1 MHDFCSYVSMR
12 TKDLIAKRERRAR
25 QSAKK
30 QSYHPSAKQLPETA
44 AEAAYTLPSS
54 FGAEVLKELKA
65 LPLSISDEEI
75 LRRRDMREVLT
86 FTIDPEDA
94 KDFDDALSY
103 EVLQDDH
110 GEVRYRIGIHIADVT
125 HYVQEGSAVDEEA
138 YQRGTSIYLV
148 DRVIPMLPEQLSNEL
163 CSLRPN
169 EDKLCM
175 SVIVD
180 MDKQAKVLRHKIC
193 RTVIRSDYRLTYEE
207 AMGQLTV
214 DNGQLT
220 VDNGEL
226 VGALQAMNE
235 LAKQLRKKRFEH
247 GAINFETPEVRFRL
261 NEHGEPIEIV
271 FHQSTAANH
280 LIEEFMLLANRIVAK
295 EAGGNGQLTVDNGQ
309 LTVDNGQLTVD
320 NGQLTVDKKGRG
332 KAFVYRVHDVPDPEK
347 LVKLGNFI
355 RQFGFHLRT
364 SSKRSVQNKHI
375 NSLLDSCQ
383 GTNSQS
389 LIETLAIRTMAK
401 AVYSTSNIGHYGLGF
416 THYTHFT
423 SPIRRYPDMMVHR
436 LLAKYI
442 LHSKQPCRHQQELL
456 EEACVHCSDT
466 EQMAQMAERNSIKE
480 MQARWM
486 SQHIGEEFE
495 GVISGVTEFGLFVQ
509 LKDTLTEGLV
519 PIRTIEPHDYMQYD
533 EDNYC
538 LVAARSG
545 ITYTLSDTVRVRVV
559 KADVEKK
566 QIDFVLVE

>member
-1 MHDFCSYVSMR
+1 
-12 TKDLIAKRERRAR
+12 
-25 QSAKK
+25 
-30 QSYHPSAKQLPETA
+30 
-44 AEAAYTLPSS
+44 
-54 FGAEVLKELKA
+54 
-65 LPLSISDEEI
+65 
-75 LRRRDMREVLT
+75 
-86 FTIDPEDA
+86 
-94 KDFDDALSY
+94 
-103 EVLQDDH
+103 
-110 GEVRYRIGIHIADVT
+110 
-125 HYVQEGSAVDEEA
+125 
-138 YQRGTSIYLV
+138 
-148 DRVIPMLPEQLSNEL
+148 
-163 CSLRPN
+163 
-169 EDKLCM
+169 
-175 SVIVD
+175 
-180 MDKQAKVLRHKIC
+180 
-193 RTVIRSDYRLTYEE
+193 
-207 AMGQLTV
+207 
-214 DNGQLT
+214 
-220 VDNGEL
+220 
-226 VGALQAMNE
+226 
-235 LAKQLRKKRFEH
+235 
-247 GAINFETPEVRFRL
+247 
-261 NEHGEPIEIV
+261 
-271 FHQSTAANH
+271 
-280 LIEEFMLLANRIVAK
+280 
-295 EAGGNGQLTVDNGQ
+295 LTVDNGQ

-320 NGQLTVDKKGRG
+320 NGQLTVDKKRRG

-416 THYTHFT
+416 AHYTHFT

-559 KADVEKK
+559 RADVEKK
-566 QIDFVLVE
+566 QIDFALVEEGW